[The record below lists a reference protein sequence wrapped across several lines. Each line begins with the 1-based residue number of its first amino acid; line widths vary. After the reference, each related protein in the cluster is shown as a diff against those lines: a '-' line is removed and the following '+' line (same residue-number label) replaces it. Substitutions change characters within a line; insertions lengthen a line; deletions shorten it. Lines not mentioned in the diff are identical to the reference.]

1 MKFKNFNELTDFMK
15 RIIIMAALIVGA
27 VVFVLFFINGIRA
40 DKVVQGDYQK
50 EVQKEREKNA
60 AQKKAEKKKQEALAK
75 KAETSSFYQKLSLG
89 LPVDILIIGDEIG
102 TGAGASEEKKKW
114 MNILADNL
122 RAKYGVSLSIGNIC
136 LAGGGSY
143 ASFVKTST
151 LSNGVDY
158 DLAILCM
165 GANDK
170 DSSQMQVYMEGI
182 IRQLRNKYNRCS
194 VMAIK
199 QAAYEKSKL
208 YLSKAKNL
216 SKLCEYYDIPL
227 VDTAAGF
234 DADKEGYEALTSDG
248 IRPKDA
254 GYAIYAQMITEKITE
269 LVDADTGY
277 DEKKRK
283 AYNKKTNEL
292 KYCRY
297 ISSSEFTKLD
307 ETTYEI
313 SLFEYSGT
321 LGLDYVYQKEDNYVA
336 IYANGE
342 EINTQKFTWDKDPQQ
357 HIELLEKKVKDVKKL
372 TVAFTEPV
380 QAAMFNGIIFTGKR
394 PFT

>member
-1 MKFKNFNELTDFMK
+1 MNIFNFMK
-15 RIIIMAALIVGA
+15 QSVIA
-27 VVFVLFFINGIRA
+27 VVIVVAAVIFGLFIIDGIRA
-40 DKVVQGDYQK
+40 DQVIQGEYEK
-50 EVQKEREKNA
+50 EVQKERKKDA
-60 AQKKAEKKKQEALAK
+60 AQKKAQKKAEEALAK

-102 TGAGASEEKKKW
+102 TGAGASEERKKW
-114 MNILADNL
+114 VNILAENL
-122 RAKYGVSLSIGNIC
+122 RAKYGVSLSVGNIC

-143 ASFVKTST
+143 AGFVKTST

-170 DSSQMQVYMEGI
+170 NASQMQIYMEGI
-182 IRQLRNKYNRCS
+182 IRLLRNKYNRCS

-199 QAAYEKSKL
+199 QASYEKSKL
-208 YLSKAKNL
+208 YLSKAKKL

-234 DADKEGYEALTSDG
+234 DANEEGYEVLTSDG
-248 IRPKDA
+248 IRPKDL
-254 GYAIYAQMITEKITE
+254 GYSIYADLAFTKIVE

-283 AYNKKTNEL
+283 AYNKKSDEL

-297 ISSSEFTKLD
+297 ISATEFTRVD

-313 SLFEYSGT
+313 SLFEYSGA
-321 LGLDYVYQKEDNYVA
+321 LGLDYVYQTEDNYVA